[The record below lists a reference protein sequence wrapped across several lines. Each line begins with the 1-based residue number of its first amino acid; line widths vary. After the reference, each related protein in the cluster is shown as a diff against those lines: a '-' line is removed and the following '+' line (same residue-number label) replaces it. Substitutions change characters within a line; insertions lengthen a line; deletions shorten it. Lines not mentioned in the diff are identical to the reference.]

1 MLQHMYEIRPVKVTV
16 RGKEF
21 TRDVVDHPGSVCVL
35 ALTSED
41 RIVFVRQY
49 RPGIGR
55 TSLELPGGRRRPD
68 EAPEDAARREMEAET
83 GIRPMDLRLVGTF
96 YPAPGYSS
104 EEVFCFVAQQME
116 PGLMRFDESEDLQ
129 VEFLPY
135 DAAMEAVRRGDIVD
149 ARSIVALLRWGD
161 EMHGGLRAMPKVW

>member
-135 DAAMEAVRRGDIVD
+135 DAAMEAVRRGEIVD
-149 ARSIVALLRWGD
+149 ARSIVTLLRWGD